1 MVIIPLFLILVSCNR
16 KAAPD
21 TEVESIDSVEQD
33 NVEVENKRSTV
44 YGCPVHSEVISEKPG
59 ICSICERTLVKRTS

>member
-1 MVIIPLFLILVSCNR
+1 MRLVVSCNR

-44 YGCPVHSEVISEKPG
+44 YGCPVHSKVISEKPG
-59 ICSICERTLVKRTS
+59 ICLICKRKLVEKAD